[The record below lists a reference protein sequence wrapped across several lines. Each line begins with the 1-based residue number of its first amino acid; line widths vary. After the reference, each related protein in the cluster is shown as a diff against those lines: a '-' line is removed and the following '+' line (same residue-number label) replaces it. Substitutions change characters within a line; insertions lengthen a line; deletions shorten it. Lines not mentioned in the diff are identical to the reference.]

1 MMMASNFCI
10 FLTSTPATTNEA
22 GFSAVSYGTTFS
34 GQHGTPRRL
43 QRLHPDFYPIAATQT
58 DKGPMLYKDGFLT
71 KEGLMKLYWK
81 CGDVLHRGSFK
92 ALPSSRYLDADIEEI
107 ATWKRK
113 ISRWKATAT

>member
-1 MMMASNFCI
+1 
-10 FLTSTPATTNEA
+10 
-22 GFSAVSYGTTFS
+22 
-34 GQHGTPRRL
+34 
-43 QRLHPDFYPIAATQT
+43 
-58 DKGPMLYKDGFLT
+58 MLYKDGFLT

-113 ISRWKATAT
+113 IEAFNCHAIYTVGRKSMMLFTTRVTND